1 MAAPAHYGRAVR
13 VTVGLALLLTGLALA
28 LPAAAQA
35 PPARV
40 TADGVGD
47 VRLGSTFRAL
57 RRQGLVGR
65 LQPGCELSS
74 PRPRIAM
81 LRAPLRGS
89 VTFTARRPHRATD
102 ITVTGGAAARGVG
115 IGDRPRAI
123 RRAFPRVRFDHSTD
137 TTFGITLARVPGRR
151 GRDRLQFA
159 VDVETRRVNTIAVP
173 AISFCE

>member
-1 MAAPAHYGRAVR
+1 MV
-13 VTVGLALLLTGLALA
+13 LALLLTGLALA

-57 RRQGLVGR
+57 RGQGLVGR
-65 LQPGCELSS
+65 LQLGCELSR

-89 VTFTARRPHRATD
+89 VTFTARRPHRASA
-102 ITVTGGAAARGVG
+102 IAVTAARPPTGSG
-115 IGDRPRAI
+115 SATALGRSAARSRASGSTTRQT
-123 RRAFPRVRFDHSTD
+123 RRSGSRWPASP
-137 TTFGITLARVPGRR
+137 AAR

-159 VDVETRRVNTIAVP
+159 VDVETRRVNSMGVP
-173 AISFCE
+173 AIPFCE